1 MIKIHLKK
9 QLLTSNG
16 PLLLDVDFEFSKG
29 MFVSL
34 FGESGSGKTTILR
47 MIAGLTD
54 PAQGFIQV
62 EDEIWL
68 DTAKRIHLPAHKR
81 RLGFVFQD
89 YSLFPH
95 MTIRENLEFALS
107 SPRDR
112 GMVEELLDIM
122 RLKELEGRKPENL
135 SGGQRQRAALARAV
149 LRRPKIFLLDEPLAA
164 LDTPIRL
171 KLQDEILKIYE
182 RFGTTTLLVSHD
194 LSEVFKL
201 SRQVFVLEQGKISK
215 SGKPAEIFA
224 HSNISGKFKFVGQV
238 LEICKEGVV
247 NILTIQI
254 GNNITKVV
262 ATDQEIEEINVGDK
276 IIVAAK
282 AFNPLILKYEGS

>member
-1 MIKIHLKK
+1 MIKIQLKK
-9 QLLTSNG
+9 QLLTADGSL
-16 PLLLDVDFEFSKG
+16 PLDVDFECAKG
-29 MFVSL
+29 AFVSL
-34 FGESGSGKTTILR
+34 FGKSGSGKTTILR
-47 MIAGLTD
+47 MIAGLTE
-54 PAQGFIQV
+54 PLEGFIQV

-68 DTAKRIHLPAHKR
+68 DTSKKINLPPHKR
-81 RLGFVFQD
+81 KAGFVFQD
-89 YSLFPH
+89 YNLFPH
-95 MTIRENLEFALS
+95 MTVRENLEFALG
-107 SPRDR
+107 SPQDR
-112 GMVEELLDIM
+112 GMIEELLDIM
-122 RLKELEGRKPENL
+122 HLKELEGRKPENL
-135 SGGQRQRAALARAV
+135 SGGQRQRVALARAV

-224 HSNISGKFKFVGQV
+224 HSHISGKFKFVGQV
-238 LEICKEGVV
+238 LEIYKEGVV

-254 GNNITKVV
+254 GNNLTKVV
-262 ATDQEIEEINVGDK
+262 ATDEEIRDIKVGDK

-282 AFNPLILKYEGS
+282 AFNPLILKYEGV

>member
-1 MIKIHLKK
+1 MIRIHLKK
-9 QLLTSNG
+9 QILTSDG
-16 PLLLDVDFEFSKG
+16 PLLLDVHFEFAG
-29 MFVSL
+29 GTFVSL

-47 MIAGLTD
+47 MIAGLTE
-54 PAQGFIQV
+54 PLEGFIQV

-68 DTAKRIHLPAHKR
+68 DSFKKINLPPHKR
-81 RLGFVFQD
+81 KVGFVFQD

-95 MTIRENLEFALS
+95 MTVWENLEFALS

-112 GMVEELLDIM
+112 GMIEELLDIM
-122 RLKELEGRKPENL
+122 HLQELEQRKPESL
-135 SGGQRQRAALARAV
+135 SGGQRQRVALARAV

-164 LDTPIRL
+164 LDTSSRL

-182 RFGTTTLLVSHD
+182 RFGTTILLVSHD

-201 SRQVFVLEQGKISK
+201 SRQVFVLERGKISK

-224 HSNISGKFKFVGQV
+224 HDHISGKFKFVGQV
-238 LEICKEGVV
+238 LEIFKEGVV

-254 GNNITKVV
+254 GNNLTKVV
-262 ATDQEIEEINVGDK
+262 ATDEEIRDIKVGDK

>member
-1 MIKIHLKK
+1 MIRIRLKK
-9 QLLTSNG
+9 KLFTADG
-16 PLLLDVDFEFSKG
+16 PLALDVDFECAQGS
-29 MFVSL
+29 FVSL
-34 FGESGSGKTTILR
+34 FGKSGSGKTTILR
-47 MIAGLTD
+47 MIAGLTE
-54 PAQGFIQV
+54 PAEGFIQV

-68 DTAKRIHLPAHKR
+68 DTSKKIHLPPHKR
-81 RLGFVFQD
+81 KLGFVFQD

-95 MTIRENLEFALS
+95 MTVRENLEFALG
-107 SPRDR
+107 SPQDR
-112 GMVEELLDIM
+112 EMIEELLDIM
-122 RLKELEGRKPENL
+122 HLKELEGRKPENL
-135 SGGQRQRAALARAV
+135 SGGQRQRVALARAV

-164 LDTPIRL
+164 LDTSIRL

-182 RFGTTTLLVSHD
+182 RFGATTLLVSHD

-224 HSNISGKFKFVGQV
+224 HGHISGKFKFVGQV

-254 GNNITKVV
+254 GNNLTKVA
-262 ATDQEIEEINVGDK
+262 ATDQEIEEIKAGDK

-282 AFNPLILKYEGS
+282 AFNPLILKYE

>member
-9 QLLTSNG
+9 QILTSDS
-16 PLLLDVDFEFSKG
+16 PVFLDINFEFAG
-29 MFVSL
+29 VTFVSL
-34 FGESGSGKTTILR
+34 FGKSGSGKTTILR

-54 PAQGFIQV
+54 PLEGFIQV
-62 EDEIWL
+62 EKEIWL
-68 DTAKRIHLPAHKR
+68 DTSRKINLPADR
-81 RLGFVFQD
+81 RQVGFVFQD
-89 YSLFPH
+89 YNLFPH
-95 MTIRENLEFALS
+95 LTVRRNLEFALVDR
-107 SPRDR
+107 RDQ
-112 GMVEELLDIM
+112 GMIAPLLEM
-122 RLKELEGRKPENL
+122 MHLKEFEGRKPESL
-135 SGGQRQRAALARAV
+135 SGGQRQRVALARAV

-164 LDTPIRL
+164 LDTDIRL
-171 KLQDEILKIYE
+171 IMQDEILKIYE
-182 RFGTTTLLVSHD
+182 RFGTPTIWVSHD

-201 SRQVFVLEQGKISK
+201 SSLVFVLEKGKIAK

-254 GNNITKVV
+254 GNNLTKVV
-262 ATDQEIEEINVGDK
+262 AADEEIQEIKVGDQ

-282 AFNPLILKYEGS
+282 AFNPLILKYEGA